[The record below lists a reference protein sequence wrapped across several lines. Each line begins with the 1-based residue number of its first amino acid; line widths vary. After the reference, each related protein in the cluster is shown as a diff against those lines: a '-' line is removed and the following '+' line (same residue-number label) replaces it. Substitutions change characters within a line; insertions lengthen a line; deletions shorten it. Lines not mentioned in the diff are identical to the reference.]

1 MDDHKLF
8 GRIAL
13 FLRSLSLRTR
23 LLFILLLLLGLS
35 ITSLSVIYSRSE
47 AILLDKVAE
56 NIDHITKAIQI
67 SVEQLAAKGDSTE
80 RLKNYV
86 NMLNKKGIQEITI
99 IGGDSNVIASSNPKK
114 VGKPEKINPSTAK
127 KKDRASIKKDLLI
140 TATIGDK
147 NSAEDRRLYNV
158 IMPVSVK
165 GENIGYV
172 LVSMALDDFRSFHE
186 KNHLRR
192 LMSTVLAFALGIIL
206 SLVLAKRYTE
216 PIKKIA
222 KASKRI
228 AHGDFVK
235 IEETRRNDEVGVL
248 VQSFNDMVTGLKERQ
263 ELEERLQKSEQLSR
277 LGQIASGIAHEV
289 RNPLN
294 FLSLSIGHIKS
305 KISDENIKDHDEI
318 LALLDNLTAEIYKV
332 NELINNFLLLGKPLV
347 LHREPVSPESLTA
360 DVLYL
365 LEGRVRDGIEINV
378 IHEGSARFL
387 YCDRLYM
394 RMCLTNLI
402 LNSIQA
408 IEDKGIIAVEFRQ
421 ADDLCRISVAD
432 DGKGIRPEEMDK
444 IFEPYYSTKTFGVG
458 LGLTITKRLVEE
470 HGGKVSIGSEVGKG
484 TVATIE
490 VPVREG

>member
-35 ITSLSVIYSRSE
+35 ITSLSVIYSRSDE
-47 AILLDKVAE
+47 ILLDKVAE

-86 NMLNKKGIQEITI
+86 DMLNKKGIQEITI

-114 VGKPEKINPSTAK
+114 VGKPEKITPSATK
-127 KKDRASIKKDLLI
+127 KKDKASIKKDLLI

-147 NSAEDRRLYNV
+147 NSTEDRRLYNV

-172 LVSMALDDFRSFHE
+172 LVSMALDDFRSFHQR
-186 KNHLRR
+186 NHLRR
-192 LMSTVLAFALGIIL
+192 VMSTVFAFALGIIL

-222 KASKRI
+222 KASKKI

-248 VQSFNDMVTGLKERQ
+248 VQSFNEMVTGLKERQ

-305 KISDENIKDHDEI
+305 KISDENIKDRDEI
-318 LALLDNLTAEIYKV
+318 LSLLDNLTAEIYKV
-332 NELINNFLLLGKPLV
+332 NELINNFLLMGKPIV
-347 LHREPVSPESLTA
+347 LSREPVSPESLIA

-365 LEGRVRDGIEINV
+365 LEGRVRDGIEIKV
-378 IHEGSARFL
+378 IHEGNGKPV
-387 YCDRLYM
+387 YCDRSYM
-394 RMCLTNLI
+394 RMCLTNLV

-408 IEDKGIIAVEFRQ
+408 IEDKGEIVVEFGHSD
-421 ADDLCRISVAD
+421 ALSRIFVRDS
-432 DGKGIRPEEMDK
+432 GKGIRPEEMNK

-470 HGGKVSIGSEVGKG
+470 HGGKISISSEVGKG
-484 TVATIE
+484 TVMTIE
-490 VPVREG
+490 VPVHEG

>member
-1 MDDHKLF
+1 MNDQSLF

-47 AILLDKVAE
+47 EILLEKVAE

-86 NMLNKKGIQEITI
+86 DMLNKKGIQEITI
-99 IGGDSNVIASSNPKK
+99 VGGDSNVIASSNPKK
-114 VGKPEKINPSTAK
+114 VGKREKINPSATK
-127 KKDRASIKKDLLI
+127 KKDKASIKKDLLI

-147 NSAEDRRLYNV
+147 NSTEDRRLYNV

-172 LVSMALDDFRSFHE
+172 LVSMALDDFRSFHQR
-186 KNHLRR
+186 NHLRR
-192 LMSTVLAFALGIIL
+192 MMSTVFAFALGIVL

-228 AHGDFVK
+228 AQGDFVK
-235 IEETRRNDEVGVL
+235 IEETRRNDEIGVL

-294 FLSLSIGHIKS
+294 FLSLSVGHIRS
-305 KISDENIKDHDEI
+305 KIADENIKDRDEI
-318 LALLDNLTAEIYKV
+318 LSLLDNVTAEIYKV
-332 NELINNFLLLGKPLV
+332 NELINNFLLLGKPVV
-347 LHREPVSPESLTA
+347 LNREPVSPESLVA
-360 DVLYL
+360 DALYL
-365 LEGRVRDGIEINV
+365 LDGRVRDGIEIKV
-378 IHEGSARFL
+378 IDGGSTKAL

-394 RMCLTNLI
+394 RMCLTNLV
-402 LNSIQA
+402 LNAIQA
-408 IEDKGIIAVEFRQ
+408 IEGKGVIAVEFSQ
-421 ADDLCRISVAD
+421 ADASCRVSVAD
-432 DGKGIRPEEMDK
+432 NGKGIRPEEMDK

-470 HGGKVSIGSEVGKG
+470 HGGKISIESAVGKG

-490 VPVREG
+490 VPVHEG